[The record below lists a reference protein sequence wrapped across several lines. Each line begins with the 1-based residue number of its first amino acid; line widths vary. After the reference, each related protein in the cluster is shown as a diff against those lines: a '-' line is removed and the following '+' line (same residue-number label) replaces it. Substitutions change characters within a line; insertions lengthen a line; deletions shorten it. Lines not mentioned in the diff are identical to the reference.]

1 MLDLLLAGS
10 SILTNDQKNQLIH
23 EGYIIL
29 GIIDTVA
36 IENLKS
42 IFFEKFHSKSE
53 KGFQS
58 TMTRVQEKNVRQEIY
73 DNINIYCHN
82 TVQKVLPGYEILLA
96 NFLFKPPQADSSEV
110 GVHRDWS
117 YVDHTLDNAYNLWI
131 PLDDIDDHNGGFFII
146 PQSHKVTHGPRS
158 TPFQDELAAFRNKLI
173 CLGKAIHLKMG
184 QAILYH
190 PGLIHYSYANNSKSG
205 RLVAGMVC
213 KPIAAKACHYYIDE
227 NHQFRKYEVDKE
239 FYTKFDP
246 RFAPDTEYPYI
257 FIENTTGE
265 SAIKN
270 WIMEKEKNL
279 GFSPESVGEYYDKT
293 TDDYLATYGN
303 TIQAFRPTNE
313 DDLHK
318 YVIESAGLKKHQK
331 ILDAG
336 CGVGGPALFFAQKL
350 NVDITGISISR
361 HQIELAQK
369 FTKEKWL
376 LRGQVNFQT
385 GDYHQMSQIVPES
398 SMDRVLFLESLG
410 HSHQPKVAIEEAFKV
425 LKSGG
430 GVYIKDF
437 FPYELSDKATKEKYD
452 QVVRNIN
459 AAYYYHVL
467 DLNHTISQL
476 RESGFEVGYIKKFEF
491 ADDIERRSAFESRL
505 NIDLF
510 GDIPEFRVAEWLELF
525 FIKP

>member
-1 MLDLLLAGS
+1 MSDILTADS
-10 SILTNDQKNQLIH
+10 SILTTDQKKQLIQD
-23 EGYIIL
+23 GYTILDNIELEIIK
-29 GIIDTVA
+29 I
-36 IENLKS
+36 LKAV
-42 IFFEKFHSKSE
+42 FFEKFYSESKT
-53 KGFQS
+53 GFQS
-58 TMTRVQEKNVRQEIY
+58 TMNQVEESNVRQEIY
-73 DNINIYCHN
+73 DNINTYCLQ
-82 TVQKVLPGYEILLA
+82 TVQKILPEYEILLA
-96 NFLFKPPQADSSEV
+96 NFLFKPLGADGSEV

-117 YVDHTLDNAYNLWI
+117 YVDHALDNAYNLWI
-131 PLDDIDDHNGGFFII
+131 PLDEINDQNGSFFVI
-146 PQSHKVTHGPRS
+146 PQSHQVTHGPRL
-158 TPFQDELAAFRNKLI
+158 TPFQDELAVFRNKLI
-173 CLGKAIHLKMG
+173 RLGKTIHLKTG
-184 QAILYH
+184 QAVLYH
-190 PGLIHYSYANNSKSG
+190 PGLIHYSYANKSNKG

-213 KPIAAKACHYYIDE
+213 KPLINTAFHYFLDE
-227 NHQFRKYEVDKE
+227 NNQCRKYEVDKE

-246 RFAPDTEYPYI
+246 RFAPTIEYPYI
-257 FIENTTGE
+257 FTDEFMGE
-265 SAIKN
+265 PAIKN

-279 GFSPESVGEYYDKT
+279 EFSPESVGEYYDKT

-318 YVIESAGLKKHQK
+318 YVIESAGLKKNQK

-336 CGVGGPALFFAQKL
+336 CGVGGPALFFAKKL
-350 NVDITGISISR
+350 NVDITGISISK

-369 FTKEKWL
+369 FAKEKWL
-376 LRGQVNFQT
+376 LRGRINFQT

-430 GVYIKDF
+430 AVYIKDF
-437 FPYELSDKATKEKYD
+437 FPYELSDKTIQEKYD

-467 DLNHTISQL
+467 DLNKTISQL
-476 RESGFEVGYIKKFEF
+476 RQAGFEVGYIKKFEF
-491 ADDIERRSAFESRL
+491 ADDIERRAAFESRV